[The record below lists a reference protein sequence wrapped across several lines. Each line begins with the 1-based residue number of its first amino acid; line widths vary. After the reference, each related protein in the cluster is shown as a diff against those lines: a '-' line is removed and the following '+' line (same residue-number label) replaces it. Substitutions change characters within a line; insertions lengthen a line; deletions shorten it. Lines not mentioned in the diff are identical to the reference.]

1 MRKIFLQSVI
11 ALSAI
16 TAFMSCSKD
25 IEAFN
30 ASAIEEKQK
39 NDYASSFVAKYGPID
54 PNQSWDFTTGERR
67 LATRGAT
74 TISTTIM
81 ENGISW
87 GDVSKIKTVK
97 QDDADAWNHTNIVI
111 ENDNATEKNGALLNA
126 MVKALPEGRGQN
138 GKPVV
143 LVAPS
148 SGFWIYP
155 LFSGGLLTYDL
166 KVKVGDQA
174 PVTVF
179 TKDWI
184 NFQTVN
190 GMQKVI
196 NKNGEYVED
205 GTVNMKGIYIEAP
218 VGTAI
223 EVYIDNIYCYTKAAG
238 NAYEKAFPSPAGT
251 TNGRAIYV
259 DIDEGIRPVIEGVTL
274 KENAVIKYIGIEDI
288 SAGAPLTGDNDFN
301 DLVLAVIGNPDVPQE
316 KIIEEDQYEVKTC
329 VPKRYMIEDL
339 GSIGDFDFNDI
350 VVDVEDYTVET
361 HKVTYENGVIK
372 TDEVISTASAPTKAV
387 IRALGGT
394 IDFELKIGD
403 TIWKKSDSEYV
414 VTTMY
419 NTQGTIDYDKVL
431 AEFEVSGWNAGAN
444 NISVTVTE
452 KSGNV
457 FTITFPKK
465 GTAPMIIAVD
475 PTQKWMGE
483 RKSVPSS
490 WFYTE

>member
-190 GMQKVI
+190 GMKKVI

-238 NAYEKAFPSPAGT
+238 NDAYEKAFPSPAGT

-259 DIDEGIRPVIEGVTL
+259 DIDEGIRPEIEGVTL

-288 SAGAPLTGDNDFN
+288 SAGAPLPGDNDFN

-361 HKVTYENGVIK
+361 HKVTYENGIIK
-372 TDEVISTASAPTKAV
+372 TDVVESTKSDPTKAI

-394 IDFELKIGD
+394 IDFELQIGD
-403 TIWKKSDSEYV
+403 TKWKKSESDYV

-431 AEFEVSGWNAGAN
+431 AEFEVTGWNASDN

-452 KSGNV
+452 KSGHV
-457 FTITFPKK
+457 FNIMFPKE

-483 RKSVPSS
+483 RVSVPST
-490 WFYTE
+490 WFY

>member
-155 LFSGGLLTYDL
+155 LFSGGILTYDL

-190 GMQKVI
+190 GMQKDNVYA
-196 NKNGEYVED
+196 KG
-205 GTVNMKGIYIEAP
+205 GTINMKGIYIEAP
-218 VGTAI
+218 VGTAVEI
-223 EVYIDNIYCYTKAAG
+223 YIDNIYNHTPAAG
-238 NAYEKAFPSPAGT
+238 NNNGRAYPSPAGT

-259 DIDEGIRPVIEGVTL
+259 DIPEGIRPEIEGVTL

-288 SAGAPLTGDNDFN
+288 AEGLSYDSTDNDFN

-316 KIIEEDQYEVKTC
+316 KIIEEDQYEVETC

-361 HKVTYENGVIK
+361 HKVTRENGVITSDK
-372 TDEVISTASAPTKAV
+372 VISTTSAPTKAV

-419 NTQGTIDYDKVL
+419 NTQGTIDYDKEL
-431 AEFEVSGWNAGAN
+431 AVFEVSGWNAGAN

-452 KSGNV
+452 KSGDV

-483 RKSVPSS
+483 RVSVPKE
-490 WFYTE
+490 WFY

>member
-39 NDYASSFVAKYGPID
+39 NDYTSSFVAKYGPID

-126 MVKALPEGRGQN
+126 MVKALPEGVGRTGQS
-138 GKPVV
+138 VV

-166 KVKVGDQA
+166 KVKVGNQE

-190 GMQKVI
+190 GMKKVI

-238 NAYEKAFPSPAGT
+238 NDAYEKAFPSPAGT

-259 DIDEGIRPVIEGVTL
+259 DIDEGIRPEIEGVTL

-288 SAGAPLTGDNDFN
+288 SAGAPLPGDNDFN
-301 DLVLAVIGNPDVPQE
+301 DLVLAVIGDPDVPQE
-316 KIIEEDQYEVKTC
+316 KIITENKYEVKTC

-361 HKVTYENGVIK
+361 HMVTYENGVIK
-372 TDEVISTASAPTKAV
+372 TDVVESTKSAPSKAI

-394 IDFELKIGD
+394 IDFELQIGD
-403 TIWKKSDSEYV
+403 TKWKKSESDYV

-431 AEFEVSGWNAGAN
+431 AEFEVSGWVASDN
-444 NISVTVTE
+444 NISVTVTQ
-452 KSGNV
+452 KSGDV
-457 FTITFPKK
+457 FTIKFPKE

-475 PTQKWMGE
+475 PTQKWMNE
-483 RKSVPSS
+483 RQSVPDT
-490 WFYTE
+490 WFY

>member
-25 IEAFN
+25 IEALN

-39 NDYASSFVAKYGPID
+39 NDYTSSFVAKYGPID

-67 LATRGAT
+67 LATRGTT

-190 GMQKVI
+190 GMKKVI

-259 DIDEGIRPVIEGVTL
+259 DIDEGIRPEIEGVTL

-288 SAGAPLTGDNDFN
+288 SAGAPLPGDNDFN
-301 DLVLAVIGNPDVPQE
+301 DLVLAVIGDPDVPQE
-316 KIIEEDQYEVKTC
+316 KIITEDQYEVKTC

-361 HKVTYENGVIK
+361 HKVTYENGIIK

-394 IDFELKIGD
+394 IDFELQIGD
-403 TIWKKSDSEYV
+403 TKWKKSESDYV

-431 AEFEVSGWNAGAN
+431 AEFEVSGWVASDN
-444 NISVTVTE
+444 NISVTVTQ

-457 FTITFPKK
+457 VNIKFPKK

-475 PTQKWMGE
+475 PTQKWMNE
-483 RKSVPSS
+483 RQSVPDT
-490 WFYTE
+490 WFYIE

>member
-1 MRKIFLQSVI
+1 MRKIFLQSVV

-16 TAFMSCSKD
+16 TVFMSCSKD

-288 SAGAPLTGDNDFN
+288 SADALLTGDNDFN

-403 TIWKKSDSEYV
+403 TTWKKSESEYV

-431 AEFEVSGWNAGAN
+431 AEFEVSGWVASDN

>member
-54 PNQSWDFTTGERR
+54 SNQSWDFTTGERR

-97 QDDADAWNHTNIVI
+97 QDDAWNHTNIVI

-155 LFSGGLLTYDL
+155 LFSGGILTYDL

-190 GMQKVI
+190 GMQKDNVYA
-196 NKNGEYVED
+196 KG
-205 GTVNMKGIYIEAP
+205 GTINMKGIYIEAP
-218 VGTAI
+218 VGTAVEI
-223 EVYIDNIYCYTKAAG
+223 YIDNIYNHTPAAG
-238 NAYEKAFPSPAGT
+238 NNNGRAYPSPAGT

-259 DIDEGIRPVIEGVTL
+259 DIPEGIRPEIEGVTL

-288 SAGAPLTGDNDFN
+288 AEGLSYDSTDNDFN

-316 KIIEEDQYEVKTC
+316 KIIEEDQYEVETC

-361 HKVTYENGVIK
+361 HKVTRENGVITSDK
-372 TDEVISTASAPTKAV
+372 VISTTSAPTKAV

-419 NTQGTIDYDKVL
+419 NTQGTIDYDKEL
-431 AEFEVSGWNAGAN
+431 AVFEVSGWNAGAN

-452 KSGNV
+452 KSGDV

-483 RKSVPSS
+483 RVSVPKE
-490 WFYTE
+490 WFY

>member
-1 MRKIFLQSVI
+1 
-11 ALSAI
+11 
-16 TAFMSCSKD
+16 
-25 IEAFN
+25 
-30 ASAIEEKQK
+30 
-39 NDYASSFVAKYGPID
+39 
-54 PNQSWDFTTGERR
+54 
-67 LATRGAT
+67 
-74 TISTTIM
+74 M

-190 GMQKVI
+190 GMKKVI
-196 NKNGEYVED
+196 NKNGEYVEA
-205 GTVNMKGIYIEAP
+205 GTVNMKGVYIEAP

-259 DIDEGIRPVIEGVTL
+259 DIDEDIRPEIEGVEL
-274 KENAVIKYIGIEDI
+274 KEDAVIKYIGIEDI
-288 SAGAPLTGDNDFN
+288 SPGAPSTGDNDFN

-316 KIIEEDQYEVKTC
+316 KIITEDKYEVKTC

-361 HKVTYENGVIK
+361 HKVSYENGVIK
-372 TDEVISTASAPTKAV
+372 TDEVESTKSAPSKAV

-403 TIWKKSDSEYV
+403 TTWKKSESEYV

-431 AEFEVSGWNAGAN
+431 AEFEVSGWVASDN

-452 KSGNV
+452 KSGDV

-483 RKSVPSS
+483 RKSVPGS

>member
-87 GDVSKIKTVK
+87 GDVSKIKTVEK
-97 QDDADAWNHTNIVI
+97 NANWNHTNIVI

-190 GMQKVI
+190 GMQKDNVYA
-196 NKNGEYVED
+196 KG
-205 GTVNMKGIYIEAP
+205 GTINMKGIYIEAP
-218 VGTAI
+218 VGTPVEI
-223 EVYIDNIYCYTKAAG
+223 YIDNIYNHTPAAG
-238 NAYEKAFPSPAGT
+238 NNNGRAYPSPAGT

-259 DIDEGIRPVIEGVTL
+259 DIPEGIRPEIEGVTL

-288 SAGAPLTGDNDFN
+288 AEGLSYDRTDNDFN

-316 KIIEEDQYEVKTC
+316 KIIEEDQYEVETC

-361 HKVTYENGVIK
+361 HKVTYENGIIK
-372 TDEVISTASAPTKAV
+372 TDKVESTKSAPSKAV

-394 IDFELKIGD
+394 IDFELKIGN
-403 TIWKKSDSEYV
+403 TTWKKSESEYV

-431 AEFEVSGWNAGAN
+431 AEFEVSGWVASDN

-457 FTITFPKK
+457 YTITFPKK

>member
-39 NDYASSFVAKYGPID
+39 NDYTSSFVAKYGPID

-190 GMQKVI
+190 GMKKVI
-196 NKNGEYVED
+196 NRNGEYVED

-288 SAGAPLTGDNDFN
+288 SADAPLTGDNDFN

-361 HKVTYENGVIK
+361 HQVTYENGVIK
-372 TDEVISTASAPTKAV
+372 TDEVIST
-387 IRALGGT
+387 
-394 IDFELKIGD
+394 E
-403 TIWKKSDSEYV
+403 SDYV

-431 AEFEVSGWNAGAN
+431 AEFEVTGWNASDN

-457 FTITFPKK
+457 VNITFPKK

-475 PTQKWMGE
+475 PTQKWMNE
-483 RKSVPSS
+483 RQSVPDT
-490 WFYTE
+490 WFY

>member
-1 MRKIFLQSVI
+1 MRKIFLQSVV

-39 NDYASSFVAKYGPID
+39 NDYTSSFVAKYGPID

-97 QDDADAWNHTNIVI
+97 QDDDAWNHTNIVI

-166 KVKVGDQA
+166 KVKVGNQA

-190 GMQKVI
+190 GMKKVI

-238 NAYEKAFPSPAGT
+238 NDAYEKAFPSPAGT

-259 DIDEGIRPVIEGVTL
+259 DIDKGIRPEIEGVTL

-288 SAGAPLTGDNDFN
+288 SAGAPLPGDNDFN
-301 DLVLAVIGNPDVPQE
+301 DLVLAVIGDPDVPQE
-316 KIIEEDQYEVKTC
+316 KIITENKYEVKTC

-361 HKVTYENGVIK
+361 HMVTYENGVIK
-372 TDEVISTASAPTKAV
+372 TDVVESTKSAPSKAI

-394 IDFELKIGD
+394 IDFELQIGD
-403 TIWKKSDSEYV
+403 TKWKKSGSEYG

-431 AEFEVSGWNAGAN
+431 AEFEVSGWNASAN

-452 KSGNV
+452 KSGHVVN
-457 FTITFPKK
+457 ITFPKN

-483 RKSVPSS
+483 RVSVPST
-490 WFYTE
+490 WFY

>member
-25 IEAFN
+25 IEALN

-39 NDYASSFVAKYGPID
+39 NDYTSSFVAKYGPID

-97 QDDADAWNHTNIVI
+97 QNDAWNHTNIVI

-126 MVKALPEGRGQN
+126 MVKALPEGVGRTGQS
-138 GKPVV
+138 VV

-166 KVKVGDQA
+166 KVKVGNQE

-184 NFQTVN
+184 NFQTIN
-190 GMQKVI
+190 GMKKVI

-238 NAYEKAFPSPAGT
+238 NDAYEKAFPSPAGT

-259 DIDEGIRPVIEGVTL
+259 DIDKGIRPEIEGVTL

-288 SAGAPLTGDNDFN
+288 SAGAPLPGDNDFN
-301 DLVLAVIGNPDVPQE
+301 DLVLAVIGDPDVPQE
-316 KIIEEDQYEVKTC
+316 KIITENKYEVKTC

-361 HKVTYENGVIK
+361 HRVTYENGVIK
-372 TDEVISTASAPTKAV
+372 TDVVESTKSAPSKAI

-394 IDFELKIGD
+394 IDFELQIGD
-403 TIWKKSDSEYV
+403 TKWKKSESDYV

-431 AEFEVSGWNAGAN
+431 AEFEVTGWNASDN

-452 KSGNV
+452 KSGHV
-457 FTITFPKK
+457 FNITFPKE

-475 PTQKWMGE
+475 PTQKWTGE
-483 RKSVPSS
+483 RVSVPST
-490 WFYTE
+490 WFY

>member
-190 GMQKVI
+190 GMKKVI

-259 DIDEGIRPVIEGVTL
+259 DIDEGIRPEIEGVTL

-361 HKVTYENGVIK
+361 HMVTYENGVIK
-372 TDEVISTASAPTKAV
+372 TDVVESTTPAPSKAV

-394 IDFELKIGD
+394 IDFELQIGD
-403 TIWKKSDSEYV
+403 TKWKKSDSEYV

-419 NTQGTIDYDKVL
+419 NTKGTIDYDKEL
-431 AEFEVSGWNAGAN
+431 AEFEVSGWNASAN

-452 KSGNV
+452 KSGDV
-457 FTITFPKK
+457 FNITFPKK

-475 PTQKWMGE
+475 PTQKWMNE
-483 RKSVPSS
+483 RQSVPDT
-490 WFYTE
+490 WFY

>member
-97 QDDADAWNHTNIVI
+97 QNDAWNHTNIVI

-155 LFSGGLLTYDL
+155 LFSGGVLTYDL

-190 GMQKVI
+190 GMKKVI
-196 NKNGEYVED
+196 NKNGNYVED

-259 DIDEGIRPVIEGVTL
+259 DIDEGIRPEIEGVTL

-316 KIIEEDQYEVKTC
+316 KIIEEDQYEVETC

-350 VVDVEDYTVET
+350 VVDVEDHTVET
-361 HKVTYENGVIK
+361 HKVTRENGVITSDK
-372 TDEVISTASAPTKAV
+372 VISTTSAPTKAV

-419 NTQGTIDYDKVL
+419 NTQGTIDYDKEL
-431 AEFEVSGWNAGAN
+431 AVFEVSGWVASDN

-452 KSGNV
+452 KSGDV

-483 RKSVPSS
+483 RVSVPKE
-490 WFYTE
+490 WFY

>member
-39 NDYASSFVAKYGPID
+39 NDYTSSFVAKYGPID

-97 QDDADAWNHTNIVI
+97 QNDAWNHTNIVI

-190 GMQKVI
+190 GMKKVI
-196 NKNGEYVED
+196 NKNGNYVED

-259 DIDEGIRPVIEGVTL
+259 DIDEGIRPEIEGVTL

-288 SAGAPLTGDNDFN
+288 AEGLSYNSTDNDFN

-372 TDEVISTASAPTKAV
+372 TDVVESTKSAPSKAI

-394 IDFELKIGD
+394 IDFELQIGD
-403 TIWKKSDSEYV
+403 TKWKKSGSEYV

-431 AEFEVSGWNAGAN
+431 AEFEVTGWNASAN

-452 KSGNV
+452 KSGDV
-457 FTITFPKK
+457 FNISFPKE

-483 RKSVPSS
+483 RVSVPST
-490 WFYTE
+490 WFY

>member
-25 IEAFN
+25 IEALN

-87 GDVSKIKTVK
+87 GDPSKIEVTQGDPSWLKSFIQVSS
-97 QDDADAWNHTNIVI
+97 
-111 ENDNATEKNGALLNA
+111 DNVTEKNGALLNA
-126 MVKALPEGRGQN
+126 MVKALPEGEGRT
-138 GKPVV
+138 GKSVV

-155 LFSGGLLTYDL
+155 VFSGGLLTYDL
-166 KVKVGDQA
+166 KVKVGNQA

-184 NFQTVN
+184 NFQTIN
-190 GMQKVI
+190 GM
-196 NKNGEYVED
+196 NKDTEHAD
-205 GTVNMKGIYIEAP
+205 GGIINMKGVYIEAP

-238 NAYEKAFPSPAGT
+238 NDAYEKAFPSPAGT

-259 DIDEGIRPVIEGVTL
+259 DIDEGIRPEIEGVTL

-316 KIIEEDQYEVKTC
+316 KIIEEDQYEVETC

-372 TDEVISTASAPTKAV
+372 TDVVESTKSAPSKAI

-394 IDFELKIGD
+394 IDFELQIGD
-403 TIWKKSDSEYV
+403 TKWKKSESDYV

-431 AEFEVSGWNAGAN
+431 AEFEVTGWNASDN

-457 FTITFPKK
+457 VNIKFPKK

-483 RKSVPSS
+483 RVSVPST
-490 WFYTE
+490 WFY

>member
-39 NDYASSFVAKYGPID
+39 NDYTSSFVAKYGPID

-288 SAGAPLTGDNDFN
+288 SADAPLTGDNDFN

-452 KSGNV
+452 KSGDV

>member
-39 NDYASSFVAKYGPID
+39 NDYTSSFVAKYGPID

-97 QDDADAWNHTNIVI
+97 QDDDAWNHTNIVI

-190 GMQKVI
+190 GMKKVI
-196 NKNGEYVED
+196 NKNGEYVEA
-205 GTVNMKGIYIEAP
+205 GTVNMKGVYIEAP

-238 NAYEKAFPSPAGT
+238 NDAYEKAFPSPAGT

-259 DIDEGIRPVIEGVTL
+259 DIDEGIRPEIEGVTL

-372 TDEVISTASAPTKAV
+372 TDVVESTKSAPSKAI

-394 IDFELKIGD
+394 IDFELQIGD
-403 TIWKKSDSEYV
+403 TKWKKSESDYV

-431 AEFEVSGWNAGAN
+431 AEFEVTGWNASDN

-457 FTITFPKK
+457 VNIKFPKK

-483 RKSVPSS
+483 RVSVPST
-490 WFYTE
+490 WFY

>member
-97 QDDADAWNHTNIVI
+97 PDDADAWNHTNIVI

-190 GMQKVI
+190 GMQKDNVYA
-196 NKNGEYVED
+196 KG
-205 GTVNMKGIYIEAP
+205 GTINMKGIYIEAP
-218 VGTAI
+218 VGTPVEI
-223 EVYIDNIYCYTKAAG
+223 YIDNIYNHTPAAG
-238 NAYEKAFPSPAGT
+238 NNNGRAYPSPAGT

-259 DIDEGIRPVIEGVTL
+259 DIPEGIRPEIEGVTL

-288 SAGAPLTGDNDFN
+288 AEGLSYDRTDNDFN

-316 KIIEEDQYEVKTC
+316 KIIEEDQYEVETC

-403 TIWKKSDSEYV
+403 TTWKKSESEYV

-431 AEFEVSGWNAGAN
+431 AEFEVSGWVASDN

>member
-1 MRKIFLQSVI
+1 MRKVLLHSVV

-16 TAFMSCSKD
+16 AAFMSCSKD
-25 IEAFN
+25 IESSN
-30 ASAIEEKQK
+30 ASAIENKQK

-54 PNQSWDFTTGERR
+54 PNQSWDFTTGERQ
-67 LATRGAT
+67 LATRGVT
-74 TISTTIM
+74 TINVQLQ

-87 GDVSKIKTVK
+87 GDMSKIKTEVHN
-97 QDDADAWNHTNIVI
+97 ASWNHSNIQI
-111 ENDNATEKNGALLNA
+111 ESITEKNGDLLRE
-126 MVKALPEGRGQN
+126 MVKAMPEGKGRTGQS
-138 GKPVV
+138 VV

-155 LFSGGLLTYDL
+155 LFSGGVLTYDL
-166 KVKVGDQA
+166 KVKVGNQE

-184 NFQTVN
+184 NMQTIN
-190 GMQKVI
+190 GMKKDTEYADGGI
-196 NKNGEYVED
+196 N
-205 GTVNMKGIYIEAP
+205 NMKGVYIQAP
-218 VGTAI
+218 VGTAV
-223 EVYIDNIYCYTKAAG
+223 EVYIDNIYCHSKAAG
-238 NAYEKAFPSPAGT
+238 STNGKAFPSPAGT
-251 TNGRAIYV
+251 TNGRAVYV
-259 DIDEGIRPVIEGVTL
+259 DIPKGIRPEIEGVQL

-288 SAGAPLTGDNDFN
+288 SAGAPMSTDNDFN

-316 KIIEEDQYEVKTC
+316 KIITENKYEVKTC

-361 HKVTYENGVIK
+361 HKVTRTNGVI
-372 TDEVISTASAPTKAV
+372 TSDEVISTASAPTKAV

-419 NTQGTIDYDKVL
+419 NTQGTIDYDKEL
-431 AEFEVSGWNAGAN
+431 AVFEVSGWNAGAN

-452 KSGNV
+452 KSGDV

-475 PTQKWMGE
+475 PTQNWMGE
-483 RKSVPSS
+483 RVSVPKE
-490 WFYTE
+490 WFY

>member
-67 LATRGAT
+67 LATRGTT

-126 MVKALPEGRGQN
+126 MVKALPEGVGRTGQS
-138 GKPVV
+138 VV

-166 KVKVGDQA
+166 KVKVGNQE

-190 GMQKVI
+190 GMKKVI

-238 NAYEKAFPSPAGT
+238 NDAYEKAFPSPAGT

-259 DIDEGIRPVIEGVTL
+259 DIDKGIRPEIEGVTL

-288 SAGAPLTGDNDFN
+288 SAGAPLPGDNDFN
-301 DLVLAVIGNPDVPQE
+301 DLVLAVIGDPDVPQE
-316 KIIEEDQYEVKTC
+316 KIITENKYEVKTC

-361 HKVTYENGVIK
+361 HMVTYENGVIK
-372 TDEVISTASAPTKAV
+372 TDVVESTKSAPSKAI

-394 IDFELKIGD
+394 IDFELQIGD
-403 TIWKKSDSEYV
+403 TKWKKSESDYV

-431 AEFEVSGWNAGAN
+431 AEFEVTGWNASDN

-452 KSGNV
+452 KSGRV
-457 FTITFPKK
+457 FNITFPKE

-483 RKSVPSS
+483 RVSVPST
-490 WFYTE
+490 WFY

>member
-39 NDYASSFVAKYGPID
+39 NDYTSSFVAKYGPID

-190 GMQKVI
+190 GMKKVI
-196 NKNGEYVED
+196 NRNGEYVED

-288 SAGAPLTGDNDFN
+288 SADAPLTGDNDFN

-361 HKVTYENGVIK
+361 HQVTYENGVIK

-394 IDFELKIGD
+394 IDFELQIGD
-403 TIWKKSDSEYV
+403 TKWKKSESDYV

-431 AEFEVSGWNAGAN
+431 AEFEVTGWNASDN

-457 FTITFPKK
+457 VNITFPKK

-475 PTQKWMGE
+475 PTQKWMNE
-483 RKSVPSS
+483 RQSVPDT
-490 WFYTE
+490 WFY

>member
-39 NDYASSFVAKYGPID
+39 NDYTSSFVAKYGPID

-87 GDVSKIKTVK
+87 GDVSKIKTVEK
-97 QDDADAWNHTNIVI
+97 NANWNHTNIVI

-155 LFSGGLLTYDL
+155 LFSGGVLTYDL
-166 KVKVGDQA
+166 KVKVGNQD

-179 TKDWI
+179 TKDWV
-184 NFQTVN
+184 NMQTIN
-190 GMQKVI
+190 GMDRLI
-196 NKNGEYVED
+196 NKD
-205 GTVNMKGIYIEAP
+205 GKYEKEGVVNMKGIYIEAP
-218 VGTAI
+218 VGTAV
-223 EVYIDNIYCYTKAAG
+223 EVYIENIYNYTIAAG
-238 NAYEKAFPSPAGT
+238 NNYKRPYPSPAGT

-259 DIDEGIRPVIEGVTL
+259 DIPKNIRPEIEGVEL
-274 KENAVIKYIGIEDI
+274 KEDAVIKYIGIEDI
-288 SAGAPLTGDNDFN
+288 AEGLSYNSTDNDFN
-301 DLVLAVIGNPDVPQE
+301 DLVLAVVGNPDVPQE
-316 KIIEEDQYEVKTC
+316 KIIEEDKYEVKTC

-361 HKVTYENGVIK
+361 RKVTRLNGVI
-372 TDEVISTASAPTKAV
+372 TSDEVISTTSAPTKAV

-394 IDFELKIGD
+394 IDFDLKIGD
-403 TIWKKSDSEYV
+403 TTWKKSKSEYT

-419 NTQGTIDYDKVL
+419 NTEGTIDYDKVL
-431 AEFEVSGWNAGAN
+431 AEFEVTGWNANDN

-457 FTITFPKK
+457 YEIKFPKK

-483 RKSVPSS
+483 RKSVPGT